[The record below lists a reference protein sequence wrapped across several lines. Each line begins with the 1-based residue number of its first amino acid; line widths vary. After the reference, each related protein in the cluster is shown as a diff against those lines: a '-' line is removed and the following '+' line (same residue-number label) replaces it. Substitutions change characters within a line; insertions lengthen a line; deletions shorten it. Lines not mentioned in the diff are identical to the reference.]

1 MKKTLT
7 LLLACGLILQ
17 ACSAATDDTTT
28 TTPPTTTVPAGTGQT
43 GQRPL
48 EPFAAFAEIPLLDD
62 STPYAGPPTPDSLTG
77 VLWSDRVPENA
88 RGLLESHGF
97 VVYDGGIGQFHEAY
111 SHVDQTGRQ
120 PLFVTVDSAYHYWHL
135 AFSKILRDTEQQV
148 LLPMLEDF
156 ATSLS
161 ARASEVGEG
170 HEEEASRILGLA
182 NLLEALLEIGDPPTG
197 AIADEVALITE
208 HAGFATSPILG
219 LDVDYSLFGPRGHY
233 TRTPELGRYFR
244 VMSVLGQYGFLVAD
258 PSQLRTGL
266 LLADSIASDDDL
278 TATWRGIYEPTAFL
292 VGLAD
297 DFTPLEL
304 VASADAVDP
313 NWRTGPVDDAFLARV
328 AGDLAGTRAVAI
340 DPERASMR
348 IMGARFVLDSFIL
361 DQLVFPNVTDGAG
374 VGRMQASVLDVAA
387 AFGSDWAY
395 DLQRQAG
402 VPDEYPEYEPQMAKV
417 REVVAGRTASHW
429 AGTVYDAWL
438 YAISPMWA
446 PHGVAYP
453 EFMRSDAWAAK
464 SHTTGFG
471 SYAELKHD
479 TLLYAKQAFAEGE
492 GPSVPAEP
500 RHWVEPEPVAYERLA
515 AAATLIRDG
524 FTSRGLLT
532 EDSADILDRL
542 VEMYRRFADLARD
555 ELAGEP
561 ISSEDNEWLE
571 SIASRFE
578 LIWLLS
584 AADDDT
590 TDAQTG
596 GFGSGPDEIA
606 AVIAD
611 IMSNPEEALQI
622 GTGHID
628 LIYVLVPNDDGQ
640 FQVAR
645 GAVYSFYEFW
655 VPRGERLTDEE
666 WRTMLHEGRAPDRPA
681 WITDSF
687 TGWGR

>member
-1 MKKTLT
+1 MRKTLA
-7 LLLACGLILQ
+7 LLLVCGLTLQ
-17 ACSAATDDTTT
+17 ACSAATEDTTT
-28 TTPPTTTVPAGTGQT
+28 TATTPATAPTQTDQST

-62 STPYAGPPTPDSLTG
+62 GTPYAGPVTPDSLTD

-135 AFSKILRDTEQQV
+135 AFSKVLRGTEQQV

-156 ATSLS
+156 ARSLS
-161 ARASEVGEG
+161 ARGADAAGG
-170 HEEEASRILGLA
+170 DEEIVRIEGLA
-182 NLLEALLEIGDPPTG
+182 NLLGAVLGIGEPPTG
-197 AIADEVALITE
+197 AVADEVALITD
-208 HAGFATSPILG
+208 HAGIATSPVLG
-219 LDVDYSLFGPRGHY
+219 LEVDYSLFGPRGHY

-244 VMSVLGQYGFLVAD
+244 AMSVLGQYGFRVAD
-258 PSQLRTGL
+258 PAQLRTGL
-266 LLADSIASDDDL
+266 VLADLIASDEHL
-278 TATWRGIYEPTAFL
+278 RTTWTGIYEPTAFL

-297 DFTPLEL
+297 DFTPIEL
-304 VASADAVDP
+304 VAAADSIDP
-313 NWRTGPVDDAFLARV
+313 EWRTGTIEEDFLSDV
-328 AGDLAGTRAVAI
+328 ASRLTETRPVAI
-340 DPERASMR
+340 DPELASMR
-348 IMGARFVLDSFIL
+348 VMGARFVLDSFIL

-374 VGRMQASVLDVAA
+374 VGRLQASVLDIAA
-387 AFGSDWAY
+387 AFGSEWAY
-395 DLQRQAG
+395 DLQHEAG
-402 VPDEYPEYEPQMAKV
+402 VLAEYPEYEPQMTFV
-417 REVVAGRTASHW
+417 QSLVTGRDASDW

-438 YAISPMWA
+438 YAIAPMWSS
-446 PHGVAYP
+446 HGLAYP
-453 EFMRSDAWAAK
+453 DFMRTDAWAAK
-464 SHTTGFG
+464 AHTTGFG

-492 GPSVPAEP
+492 GPPVPAEP
-500 RHWVEPEPVAYERLA
+500 RHWVEPEPVVYDRLVA
-515 AAATLIRDG
+515 VATLIRDG
-524 FTSRGLLT
+524 FTGRDLLT
-532 EDSADILDRL
+532 ADSADILDRL
-542 VEMYRRFADLARD
+542 VVMYKRFADLARD
-555 ELAGEP
+555 ELAGVP
-561 ISSEDNEWLE
+561 ITPDDNDWIE

-578 LIWLLS
+578 LIWVLS
-584 AADDDT
+584 AADDDAS
-590 TDAQTG
+590 DAMTG
-596 GFGSGPDEIA
+596 GFATGPDEIA
-606 AVIAD
+606 AVVAD

-622 GTGHID
+622 GTGLID

-666 WRTMLHEGRAPDRPA
+666 WRAMLFDGRAPERPA
-681 WITDSF
+681 WITNAF